1 MDGTAVGDHH
11 CEDADK
17 ADSPSLVTC
26 RSFDKLDDFTRLK
39 RKSKLRGKSA
49 KRGEGIEQDGQK
61 AAAGLPWTTKTAGPA
76 AFICDALQ
84 RDPRGQTWLT
94 NAMLQPFTCKIDEK
108 RAEMMSYRLVTR
120 KHLGRC
126 QTMT

>member
-1 MDGTAVGDHH
+1 MDGTAVVDHH

-26 RSFDKLDDFTRLK
+26 RSFDELDDFTPLK
-39 RKSKLRGKSA
+39 RKSMLRFKSA
-49 KRGEGIEQDGQK
+49 RRGEGMELDGQK
-61 AAAGLPWTTKTAGPA
+61 AVAGLPWITKTARLA
-76 AFICDALQ
+76 RCYVTALH

-94 NAMLQPFTCKIDEK
+94 VATQPFTCKIDEK
-108 RAEMMSYRLVTR
+108 RVEMMSYRLVTR